1 MGSIKGKVAIIGA
14 GCCKFGENFEKNY
27 DDMVI
32 DAAYEALEDAGLEMG
47 QIEGF
52 WAATQSTGQMG
63 GLTISYLL

>member
-32 DAAYEALEDAGLEMG
+32 EAVYEALEDAGLETG
-47 QIEGF
+47 QIDGF
-52 WAATQSTGQMG
+52 CAVTQATGQMG
-63 GLTISYLL
+63 GIIIAYLL